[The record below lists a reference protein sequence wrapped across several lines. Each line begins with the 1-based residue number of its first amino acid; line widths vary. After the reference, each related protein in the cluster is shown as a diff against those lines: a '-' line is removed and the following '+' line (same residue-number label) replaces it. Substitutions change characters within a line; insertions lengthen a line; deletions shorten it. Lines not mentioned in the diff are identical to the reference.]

1 MTYQEGSDGGAA
13 LPLQPQRDAEVDGAD
28 RRAEQEHIL
37 GSDILP
43 HRAEQARDGDGEDMV
58 HAQAEGKVFHH
69 VRGRLAQLAHEHDVD
84 GIEMVGEEN
93 EDVGGKRGGH
103 AAPAAQRA
111 VHDAGSGP
119 RGKEEHP
126 GNAGGLQHEPL
137 LHTVSI

>member
-1 MTYQEGSDGGAA
+1 
-13 LPLQPQRDAEVDGAD
+13 
-28 RRAEQEHIL
+28 
-37 GSDILP
+37 
-43 HRAEQARDGDGEDMV
+43 MV

-93 EDVGGKRGGH
+93 ENVGGERGGH

-111 VHDAGSGP
+111 VYDAGSGP

-137 LHTVSI
+137 LHTVPV

>member
-119 RGKEEHP
+119 RGEEKHT
-126 GNAGGLQHEPL
+126 GDAGGLQHEPL
-137 LHTVSI
+137 LHTVPV

>member
-1 MTYQEGSDGGAA
+1 
-13 LPLQPQRDAEVDGAD
+13 
-28 RRAEQEHIL
+28 
-37 GSDILP
+37 
-43 HRAEQARDGDGEDMV
+43 MV

-119 RGKEEHP
+119 CGEEKHT
-126 GNAGGLQHEPL
+126 GDAGGLQHEPL